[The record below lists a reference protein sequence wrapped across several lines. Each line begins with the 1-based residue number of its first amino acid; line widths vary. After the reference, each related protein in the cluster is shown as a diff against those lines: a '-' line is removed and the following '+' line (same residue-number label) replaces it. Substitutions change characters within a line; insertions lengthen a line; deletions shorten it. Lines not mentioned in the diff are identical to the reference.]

1 MKNEVF
7 TNKSAEIVTGKP
19 ITNNPAI
26 GVWLW
31 NSNNLRASMPHPKFQ
46 SFSSLR
52 VHIMLGLKHYPISR
66 LIWLFTIDR
75 STIGP
80 SGKKRIYSFW
90 PNSCL
95 NLDCLGYSMTRY
107 WFWASV
113 ATQNHEKKIIIC
125 CCCSWVLL
133 PAYLTKIRLKR
144 GHTVLWTWGSQIIS
158 CCMLQIQSQQEI
170 RSKDPSK

>member
-1 MKNEVF
+1 MCNCVVRFHEMGDDQTKTAHRKVIF
-7 TNKSAEIVTGKP
+7 TNKPKESGKP
-19 ITNNPAI
+19 ITNNPDI
-26 GVWLW
+26 GGRLW

-125 CCCSWVLL
+125 CCCSWVLQ
-133 PAYLTKIRLKR
+133 PTSLKLDWK
-144 GHTVLWTWGSQIIS
+144 GATQLWT
-158 CCMLQIQSQQEI
+158 
-170 RSKDPSK
+170 